1 MAIYYKLR
9 ALRAGYGMYQK
20 DMCELLGLKAE
31 STYSQKERGIRGF
44 SQGEIKKIID
54 RFNLDGTQIKEI
66 FYSN

>member
-1 MAIYYKLR
+1 
-9 ALRAGYGMYQK
+9 MYQK